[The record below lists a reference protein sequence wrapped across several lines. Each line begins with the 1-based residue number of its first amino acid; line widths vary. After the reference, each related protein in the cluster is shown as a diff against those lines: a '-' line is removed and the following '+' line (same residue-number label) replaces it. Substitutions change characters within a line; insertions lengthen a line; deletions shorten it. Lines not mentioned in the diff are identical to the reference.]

1 MVVAA
6 CFWNRVAPE
15 CEKTVS
21 PPRGSGWP
29 SVGWSLGQS
38 VVEVTSIGADRVE
51 TEKRYTDDRS
61 GGCPVKK
68 GRHRRYEE
76 ARALKQNQDLDLDS
90 IFESLDV
97 SERDENEGSPAFDAW
112 AEEYDEETEDAFE
125 ETAES
130 A

>member
-1 MVVAA
+1 M
-6 CFWNRVAPE
+6 
-15 CEKTVS
+15 
-21 PPRGSGWP
+21 
-29 SVGWSLGQS
+29 
-38 VVEVTSIGADRVE
+38 
-51 TEKRYTDDRS
+51 
-61 GGCPVKK
+61 KK

-97 SERDENEGSPAFDAW
+97 SERDENEGSPACDAW

>member
-1 MVVAA
+1 MVNQPV
-6 CFWNRVAPE
+6 RR
-15 CEKTVS
+15 KIT
-21 PPRGSGWP
+21 
-29 SVGWSLGQS
+29 
-38 VVEVTSIGADRVE
+38 TIGADQARTEE
-51 TEKRYTDDRS
+51 TRYTDDRS

-90 IFESLDV
+90 ILDSLEV
-97 SERDENEGSPAFDAW
+97 SERDDNEGSPAFDAW
-112 AEEYDEETEDAFE
+112 ADEYDDETGDVVE